1 MIAFNGTW
9 VYITPLFQT
18 DDGSF
23 PAYYYALCLLIEA
36 VHSISIYST
45 YLPIMFFFNQI
56 SDKTVGATYLTLL
69 NTISNLGIYENK
81 KFIT

>member
-1 MIAFNGTW
+1 MIAFNGIW
-9 VYITPLFQT
+9 VYITPSFQN

-36 VHSISIYST
+36 VHSISIYSS
-45 YLPIMFFFNQI
+45 YLPIMFFFTQI
-56 SDKTVGATYLTLL
+56 SDPGLGASYMTLL

-81 KFIT
+81 KYIT

>member
-1 MIAFNGTW
+1 MITFNGIW
-9 VYITPLFQT
+9 VYITPLFQN

-36 VHSISIYST
+36 VHSISIYSS
-45 YLPIMFFFNQI
+45 YLPIMFFFTQI
-56 SDKTVGATYLTLL
+56 SDPNLGASYLTLL

-81 KFIT
+81 KYIT